1 LSEQLVTREEGVHQV
16 EDWAEVHRLFHRERM
31 AKAAI
36 ARRLGMSRN
45 TVDRLVALHKPP
57 RYVRTAAGSQLDP
70 FADRIAAMLAE
81 DPTVRATVIRERL
94 RPDGYGGGITI
105 LKEHLAKVRPAFL
118 AARTYQRTTYAPGE
132 IGQVDW
138 WHTGVGVPV
147 GHGRTR
153 EAFGLVTTLPFSA
166 AHAITFTLS
175 RTTADLRSGL
185 VGCLVR
191 LGGVPGALV
200 FDNDTSVVASGT
212 GSRAR
217 LHDDV
222 AGLLGALHARAVVLR
237 PADPEAKGGVE
248 RTIGYAETSFLP
260 LRTFASLDD
269 LQGQHDAWAADVA
282 YHRHIRRLGGTVA
295 DRYAAE
301 RPHLAPMPDPVPDT
315 DLRLEA
321 RAGRDAFV
329 RVAGVDYSVP
339 PAFAGRRIAAR
350 VGSHQVTLLC
360 EGTEIARHRRSFAPA
375 DVVLDPAHGRAL
387 RLAREARDRLR
398 GGDHELPAVDLGR
411 YDRLWDVGA

>member
-1 LSEQLVTREEGVHQV
+1 M
-16 EDWAEVHRLFHRERM
+16 EDWAEVHRLFRREGV

-45 TVDRLVALHKPP
+45 TVDRLLALREPP
-57 RYVRTAAGSQLDP
+57 RYVRVAPGSQLDP
-70 FADRIAAMLAE
+70 FTDRIAAMLAA

-94 RPDGYGGGITI
+94 RPAGYTGGITI
-105 LKEHLAKVRPAFL
+105 LKEHLASVRPGFL
-118 AARTYQRTTYAPGE
+118 AARVYQRTTYAPGE

-138 WHTGVGVPV
+138 WHTGAQVPV

-175 RTTADLRSGL
+175 RTVADVRTGL

-191 LGGVPGALV
+191 LGGVPDALV
-200 FDNDTSVVASGT
+200 FDNDASVVATGS

-222 AGLLGALHARAVVLR
+222 SGLLGALHTRAIVLR

-260 LRTFASLDD
+260 LRAFDSLED
-269 LQGQHDAWAADVA
+269 LQGQHDTWATDVA
-282 YHRHIRRLGGTVA
+282 YRRHIRRLGGTVA

-301 RPHLAPMPDPVPDT
+301 RPHLGPLPDPVPDT

-321 RAGRDAFV
+321 RSGKDAFV
-329 RVAGVDYSVP
+329 RVCGVDYSVP
-339 PAFAGRRIAAR
+339 PVFAGRRIAAAVSPVLVR
-350 VGSHQVTLLC
+350 LSC
-360 EGTEIARHRRSFAPA
+360 EGAEIARHQRSFAPA
-375 DVVLDPAHGRAL
+375 DVVLDPAHGRAI

-398 GGDHELPAVDLGR
+398 SGDPELPAVDLAR
-411 YDRLWDVGA
+411 YDRLWEVGA